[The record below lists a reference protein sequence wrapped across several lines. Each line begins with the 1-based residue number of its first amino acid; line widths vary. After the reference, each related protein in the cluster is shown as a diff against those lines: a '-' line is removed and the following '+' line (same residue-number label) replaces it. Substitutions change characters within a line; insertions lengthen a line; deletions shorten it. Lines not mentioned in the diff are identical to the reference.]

1 MPLSDAGLSFS
12 VAKRASGS
20 RRAFDFVSDL
30 LANPRAVLYRFT
42 DVHFFPAPS
51 LQKVVELRPEPQVTV
66 IDTDME
72 IELDLP
78 EEAKE
83 KLEEKSAQD
92 RAKTM
97 RAHMAGGTMSAAGQ
111 SLSLPANA
119 VAGGGGVVLGGGR
132 TLADSGSASGSG
144 SGSGSGRA
152 SPMDES
158 EDDSD
163 LDSDD
168 EDSAGAKNTFDPEK
182 HRLVKLQELPE
193 EPDRLDDGVFTC
205 QLRSSQG
212 KNARRFR
219 FGDRLEVLLDF
230 AEALGGVPGQYR
242 LLIPFPRRVLTR
254 EDAAAGMTLREAGL
268 TSKQESVIVERV

>member
-1 MPLSDAGLSFS
+1 M
-12 VAKRASGS
+12 
-20 RRAFDFVSDL
+20 
-30 LANPRAVLYRFT
+30 
-42 DVHFFPAPS
+42 
-51 LQKVVELRPEPQVTV
+51 

-97 RAHMAGGTMSAAGQ
+97 RAHMGGTTSSGQ

-119 VAGGGGVVLGGGR
+119 AAGGGVVLGGGR
-132 TLADSGSASGSG
+132 TLAGGSSGSG
-144 SGSGSGRA
+144 TASGRA

-168 EDSAGAKNTFDPEK
+168 EESVGAKNTFDPEK
-182 HRLVKLQELPE
+182 HRLAKLQELPE

-219 FGDRLEVLLDF
+219 FGDKLELLLDF

-254 EDAAAGMTLREAGL
+254 EDAVAGMTLREAGL

>member
-1 MPLSDAGLSFS
+1 M
-12 VAKRASGS
+12 
-20 RRAFDFVSDL
+20 
-30 LANPRAVLYRFT
+30 
-42 DVHFFPAPS
+42 
-51 LQKVVELRPEPQVTV
+51 TV

-97 RAHMAGGTMSAAGQ
+97 RAHMGGPTSSGQ
-111 SLSLPANA
+111 SLSLPGHAA
-119 VAGGGGVVLGGGR
+119 AGGDVVLGGGR
-132 TLADSGSASGSG
+132 TLAGGSSGGS

-158 EDDSD
+158 DDDSD
-163 LDSDD
+163 LDSND
-168 EDSAGAKNTFDPEK
+168 EDSVGAKNTFDPEK
-182 HRLVKLQELPE
+182 HRLTKLQELPE

-219 FGDRLEVLLDF
+219 FGDKLELLLDF